1 MQFGIDRARLREEG
15 VPEKVN
21 LQVMRQLAVIC
32 KLAVATTVLFDSR
45 TNLAD
50 LLPSFQIYYTQRRQ
64 HNCTH
69 FYSSWVL
76 EIAAALQH
84 FYKLCDSYNRPLLFR
99 LKYQW
104 LVLRI

>member
-1 MQFGIDRARLREEG
+1 MQFGIDRAPLREEG
-15 VPEKVN
+15 VLKKVN

-32 KLAVATTVLFDSR
+32 KLAVAATVLFDSG

-64 HNCTH
+64 HKCTH
-69 FYSSWVL
+69 FYLSWAL